1 MENIMFVKQSG
12 LNLPMS
18 QAFIAI
24 LKSVISLSSQNE
36 VNYHGVILNFRDPQY
51 TAENG
56 GFHPVEIRLIRCN
69 DGWYFDYLT
78 DFSFIGTVW
87 PELEKEMDISWSQGY
102 IWHYLMGDL
111 EYEEGEALFE
121 LWQRNF
127 IQYWKMKIYTVSV
140 QWEY

>member
-1 MENIMFVKQSG
+1 MVFKQSG

-36 VNYHGVILNFRDPQY
+36 VNYYGVILNFRDPQY

-102 IWHYLMGDL
+102 VWHYLMGDL
-111 EYEEGEALFE
+111 EYEEGGALFE

-140 QWEY
+140 QWEC

>member
-1 MENIMFVKQSG
+1 MFFKQSG

-102 IWHYLMGDL
+102 VWHYLMGDL
-111 EYEEGEALFE
+111 EYEEGGALFE

-140 QWEY
+140 QWEC

>member
-1 MENIMFVKQSG
+1 MENIIIFKQSG

-24 LKSVISLSSQNE
+24 LKNVISLSSQNE
-36 VNYHGVILNFRDPQY
+36 VNHHGVTLNFRDPQY

-69 DGWYFDYLT
+69 DDWYFDYLT
-78 DFSFIGTVW
+78 DFSFMEAVW

-102 IWHYLMGDL
+102 VWHYLMGDL

>member
-1 MENIMFVKQSG
+1 MVFKQSG
-12 LNLPMS
+12 LNLPMC

-102 IWHYLMGDL
+102 VWHYLMGDL
-111 EYEEGEALFE
+111 EYEEGGALFE

-140 QWEY
+140 QWEC

>member
-1 MENIMFVKQSG
+1 MENIMVFKQSG

-36 VNYHGVILNFRDPQY
+36 VNHHGVILNFRDPQY

-78 DFSFIGTVW
+78 DFSFIGTIW
-87 PELEKEMDISWSQGY
+87 PELEKEIDISWSQGY

>member
-1 MENIMFVKQSG
+1 MVFKQSG
-12 LNLPMS
+12 LNLPMC

-56 GFHPVEIRLIRCN
+56 GFHPVEIRLIRSN

-102 IWHYLMGDL
+102 VWHYLMGDL
-111 EYEEGEALFE
+111 EYEEGGALFE

>member
-1 MENIMFVKQSG
+1 MENIMVFKQSG

-102 IWHYLMGDL
+102 VWHYLMGDL
-111 EYEEGEALFE
+111 EYEEGGALFE

-140 QWEY
+140 QWEC

>member
-1 MENIMFVKQSG
+1 MENIMVFKQSG

-24 LKSVISLSSQNE
+24 LKSIISLSSQNK
-36 VNYHGVILNFRDPQY
+36 VNHHGVILNFRDPQY

-78 DFSFIGTVW
+78 DFSFIGAVW

-102 IWHYLMGDL
+102 VWHYLMGDL
-111 EYEEGEALFE
+111 EHEEGEALFE

-127 IQYWKMKIYTVSV
+127 TQYWKMKIYTVSV

>member
-1 MENIMFVKQSG
+1 MENIMIFRQSG

-24 LKSVISLSSQNE
+24 LKSVISLSLQNK
-36 VNYHGVILNFRDPQY
+36 VNHNGVILNFRDPQY

-102 IWHYLMGDL
+102 VWHYLMGDL
-111 EYEEGEALFE
+111 DYEEGGSLFE